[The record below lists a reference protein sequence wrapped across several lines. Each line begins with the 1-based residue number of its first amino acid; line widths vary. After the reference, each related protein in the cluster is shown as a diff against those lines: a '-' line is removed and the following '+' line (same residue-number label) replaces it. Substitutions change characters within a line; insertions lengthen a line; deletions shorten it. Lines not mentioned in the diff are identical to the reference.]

1 MMQVKDIMERNL
13 IVLKP
18 EMTLREAAKILSE
31 NDISGAPVVDQE
43 GKLVG
48 ILMVSDIIKEIKGKI
63 ESLGLAIPFTP
74 FDLFD
79 FYTVN
84 MPMESENDI
93 MRDVA
98 EMKVGDVMRKK
109 VHYVRDNDD
118 IETAIEILGKK
129 DISRV
134 PVVDKE
140 GRVIGIITRSDILRL
155 LANNSL
161 R

>member
-1 MMQVKDIMERNL
+1 MMQVKDIMGKNPIL
-13 IVLKP
+13 LNP

-63 ESLGLAIPFTP
+63 ESLDLAIPFTP

-84 MPMESENDI
+84 MPMESDKDI

-109 VHYVRDNDD
+109 VHYVRDEDD

-140 GRVIGIITRSDILRL
+140 GRVIGIITRSDVLKL
-155 LANNSL
+155 LASNSL

>member
-1 MMQVKDIMERNL
+1 MMQVKDIMGKNPIL
-13 IVLKP
+13 LKP

-84 MPMESENDI
+84 MPVESDKDI

-109 VHYVRDNDD
+109 VHYVRDDDD

-140 GRVIGIITRSDILRL
+140 GRVIGIITRSDVLKL
-155 LANNSL
+155 LASNSL

>member
-1 MMQVKDIMERNL
+1 MQVKDIMGKNPIL
-13 IVLKP
+13 LKP
-18 EMTLREAAKILSE
+18 EMTLREAAKILSK

-84 MPMESENDI
+84 MPMESDKDI
-93 MRDVA
+93 IRDVS

-109 VHYVRDNDD
+109 VHYVRDDDD

-140 GRVIGIITRSDILRL
+140 RRVIGIITRSDILRL